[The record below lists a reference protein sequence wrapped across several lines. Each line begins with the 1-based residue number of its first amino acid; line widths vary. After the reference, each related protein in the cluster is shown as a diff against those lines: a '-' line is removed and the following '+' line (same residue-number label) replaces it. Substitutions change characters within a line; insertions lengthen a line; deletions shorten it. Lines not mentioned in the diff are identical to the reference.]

1 VPLRKR
7 SRLGGER
14 EELDNING
22 RGSDASIPQCKYLHR
37 VHTYLDTR
45 GSLKPGWCGGQ
56 VLRNKYIGAKPEPVE
71 FGIRSSLRSAH
82 TRRTCTLASA
92 KPQNLASGK
101 SGWDI

>member
-1 VPLRKR
+1 MDGGRTQASR
-7 SRLGGER
+7 SV
-14 EELDNING
+14 NIY
-22 RGSDASIPQCKYLHR
+22 IEYI
-37 VHTYLDTR
+37 HTYLDTR